1 MDDALEFQRLGK
13 RRIGRRPAGYR
24 AQKFRRLDGFQVIEA
39 ELVTGRCIVC
49 HSVDYIEMNAPVLD
63 RAGWEKTV
71 RKMIDRFGAP
81 ITDGEAQQ
89 IVEYLGKH
97 YSR

>member
-1 MDDALEFQRLGK
+1 MKRATLLAAALFAMPFANATEGGEETLRLE
-13 RRIGRRPAGYR
+13 AGP
-24 AQKFRRLDGFQVIEA
+24 GA

>member
-1 MDDALEFQRLGK
+1 MRGTALVMAALFAMQFATVAEGGEENVALK
-13 RRIGRRPAGYR
+13 AGP
-24 AQKFRRLDGFQVIEA
+24 GH
-39 ELVTGRCIVC
+39 ELVAGRCIVC
-49 HSVDYIEMNAPVLD
+49 HSLDYIEMNAPVLD

-81 ITDGEAQQ
+81 ISDDEAQQ
-89 IVEYLGKH
+89 IAEYLGNH